1 MYGTYL
7 GNLFNDIGLIRRTK
21 GIYHLSKDQRHKRLR
36 HSVGHGSHRA
46 NHHQDDIQSV
56 CEGEELQER
65 DFLVRAGPF
74 VITIALDT
82 TIRFGLSCFFHGGAL
97 LSAILLRVQFSLFSS
112 RDELSQK
119 RKSFRFL
126 GIEFASLKNGGH

>member
-74 VITIALDT
+74 VITIVLA
-82 TIRFGLSCFFHGGAL
+82 TIRFGLSCFFHGGAAFSYSL
-97 LSAILLRVQFSLFSS
+97 ARSILSLF
-112 RDELSQK
+112 QPT
-119 RKSFRFL
+119 
-126 GIEFASLKNGGH
+126 N